1 MIRTAIAGLCLASLC
16 ACATP
21 PRFEYGSY
29 EGSLY
34 AYYKKP
40 ETRERFRESL
50 EKAIEK
56 GEKEDRLAPGLYAEL
71 GYLHLQEG
79 DEATAMAMFEREAA
93 AFPESKHFM
102 TTISSRLGG
111 SVSTTPD
118 ETDEEVNDASIG
130 GNEQES
136 S

>member
-16 ACATP
+16 ACVAP
-21 PRFEYGSY
+21 PTFEYGAY

-34 AYYKKP
+34 SYYKKP

-71 GYLHLQEG
+71 GYLHLQDG
-79 DEATAMAMFEREAA
+79 DEETAIAMFEREAA
-93 AFPESKHFM
+93 AFPESRHFM
-102 TTISSRLGG
+102 TAINGRLGKP
-111 SVSTTPD
+111 VSSTA
-118 ETDEEVNDASIG
+118 EEVAEETNDTSINDG
-130 GNEQES
+130 V
-136 S
+136 